1 MENIFTKMKVFIVD
15 DLETMR
21 TEISMYLNQLGCNQI
36 EFAKDGQ
43 EAWDNLV
50 EKTRLGQT
58 YDLIISDIKMP
69 EMDGLSLL
77 ENAKQLNGTSNIPF
91 LVVSTESELPTIMGA
106 IKLGQIIILLNL
118 FPNLNSRIRLK
129 EFSESKLN

>member
-1 MENIFTKMKVFIVD
+1 MKNIFTDMKVFIVD

-21 TEISMYLNQLGCNQI
+21 TEISMYLNQLGCDKI

-43 EAWDNLV
+43 EAWDILV
-50 EKTRLGQT
+50 EKTRLGDT

-77 ENAKQLNGTSNIPF
+77 ENAKQLSGTSSIPF

-106 IKLGQIIILLNL
+106 IKLGADNYIVKPFSKIELENKIKRI
-118 FPNLNSRIRLK
+118 FRIRT
-129 EFSESKLN
+129 